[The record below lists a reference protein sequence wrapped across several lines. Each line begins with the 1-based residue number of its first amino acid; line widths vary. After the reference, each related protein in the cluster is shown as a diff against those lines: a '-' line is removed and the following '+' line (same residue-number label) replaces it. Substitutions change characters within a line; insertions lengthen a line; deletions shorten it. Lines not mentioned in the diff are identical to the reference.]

1 MRIFGLD
8 IIRCSKR
15 DQEELDT
22 YKLVTNELYDRLVE
36 FLGFIGGLLDVT
48 NVEEE
53 QTEAIIQQLFE
64 RVETVSKLIILYQQ
78 NKFSIP
84 ITAVSVLQYMNQF
97 REHASRLQNL
107 MLHYAIAEA
116 NIDNFDSGQEEIDYE
131 DTGDGIFNEHES
143 PYAQQMYRD
152 FENVQKKYMKS
163 RKHLLKILFADVN
176 KMVSIVQYD
185 QFLIL
190 FGVDIIRAHRVD
202 MTHAKRKKP
211 DYEVKIFNHFKSNK
225 SNNGG
230 NAK

>member
-8 IIRCSKR
+8 IVRCSKR
-15 DQEELDT
+15 DHEELET

-48 NVEEE
+48 NVDEE

-78 NKFSIP
+78 NKFSMP
-84 ITAVSVLQYMNQF
+84 ITAVSILQYMNQF
-97 REHASRLQNL
+97 REHAANLQNL

-116 NIDNFDSGQEEIDYE
+116 NIDNFDSDQEEIEYE
-131 DTGDGIFNEHES
+131 ETGDGIFIEHES
-143 PYAQQMYRD
+143 PYAQQMYCD
-152 FENVQKKYMKS
+152 FENTQKKYIKS

-176 KMVSIVQYD
+176 KMVSMVQYD

-190 FGVDIIRAHRVD
+190 FGVDIIRSYRVD
-202 MTHAKRKKP
+202 RRHAKQKKP

-225 SNNGG
+225 SNGG
-230 NAK
+230 K